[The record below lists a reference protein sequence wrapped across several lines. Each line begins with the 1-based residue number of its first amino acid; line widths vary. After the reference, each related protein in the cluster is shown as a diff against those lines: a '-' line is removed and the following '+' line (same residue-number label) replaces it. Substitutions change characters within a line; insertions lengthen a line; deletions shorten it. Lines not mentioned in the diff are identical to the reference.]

1 MESRLLNFRVI
12 GDERGNLVSLE
23 GSRNIPFDIKRVY
36 YMYGMTPG
44 IERGKHAHIHLKQV
58 IVCVSGSCTFVL
70 DDGKSREEIELNKPD
85 VGLYI
90 GENIWRE
97 MKNFSRDCVV
107 IVLASEYYDEN
118 EYIRDYE
125 EFKKEVK
132 CLAI

>member
-1 MESRLLNFRVI
+1 MNYKLMNLYVY
-12 GDERGNLVSLE
+12 GDQRGSLISLE
-23 GSRNIPFDIKRVY
+23 GNRNIPFNIKRVY
-36 YMYGMTPG
+36 YIYGTKPEA
-44 IERGKHAHIHLKQV
+44 ERGKHAHSHLKQV

-70 DDGKSREEIELNKPD
+70 DDSKSREEIELNQPD

-107 IVLASEYYDEN
+107 MVLASEYYDEN

-125 EFKKEVK
+125 KFKKEVK